1 MDIKNYK
8 NIIKHN
14 KYMSKIVV
22 IKYINVI
29 NNIDFPIYISI
40 DTSKSSKMYT
50 SLCTIR
56 NNLIENGIVDREL
69 RYKMHF
75 YKDLSIQI
83 KVKEGDI
90 LDGIIYLKIENEV
103 DYSEPVNILY
113 HLEKRITDFE
123 RKFKYTKERKGFLE
137 LKNLWINFREENS
150 DCFDYSEWF
159 FVMKPIKDEI
169 QLLNKIALDIRKW
182 LIQKDK
188 IISELNLVY
197 LSTIICEEQE
207 QDYELFSKFL
217 YDI

>member
-75 YKDLSIQI
+75 YKDLSMQI

-113 HLEKRITDFE
+113 HLEK
-123 RKFKYTKERKGFLE
+123 
-137 LKNLWINFREENS
+137 S
-150 DCFDYSEWF
+150 
-159 FVMKPIKDEI
+159 
-169 QLLNKIALDIRKW
+169 
-182 LIQKDK
+182 
-188 IISELNLVY
+188 
-197 LSTIICEEQE
+197 
-207 QDYELFSKFL
+207 
-217 YDI
+217 